1 MSKIAYLSKSTLPSR
16 TANSVHVMKM
26 CQALANEGNKVTLYS
41 YKGEQNDDIFD
52 FYGVK
57 KIFSVVR
64 TRRIFNNFI
73 QPLIHYI
80 KVKWS
85 FHRDNSHDTIYSR
98 DLLTIYFFRNKEIPI
113 AYEAHSYPMSKIN
126 IKLENALF
134 KSKSFKFL
142 GVISKALE
150 EKYMEMYP
158 DLLKGKIIVLPDGA
172 DLPLEIDDLN
182 DQENL
187 STQLFDQNRNQ
198 IGYIGHLYKG
208 RGIDIVIEISK
219 RLKDC
224 DFHII
229 GGEQKDI
236 EYWSNLAG
244 KQKNIFFHGFVPNSK
259 LFYYYNQLD
268 ILLAPY
274 QAEVMIGNGKT
285 DTSKWMSPMKI
296 FEYMSYKKCIIS
308 SDLDVL
314 REVLVDRYNS
324 ILVHP
329 TSVDAWVSGI
339 TEVINDKNLYKELSN
354 NAYNDLVN
362 KYTWAGRAKKIV
374 DRFAI
379 E

>member
-1 MSKIAYLSKSTLPSR
+1 
-16 TANSVHVMKM
+16 MKM